1 MNQRVSVPDVAKEI
15 GCDQN
20 YLRQQMRR
28 GEWDLG
34 SYVKP
39 GREKKKASY
48 FVFRNKLDKFLGI
61 AREAGDK
68 EKEENQSYGQD

>member
-1 MNQRVSVPDVAKEI
+1 MSQRVSVPDAAKEI

-34 SYVKP
+34 SYVRP
-39 GREKKKASY
+39 GRGKKKASY

-61 AREAGDK
+61 AQEYSA
-68 EKEENQSYGQD
+68 KEE

>member
-1 MNQRVSVPDVAKEI
+1 MNQRVSVPEAAKEI

-34 SYVKP
+34 SYVRP
-39 GREKKKASY
+39 GRGKKKASY

-61 AREAGDK
+61 AQECSA
-68 EKEENQSYGQD
+68 KEE